1 VTALLPK
8 GMTIDQAAR
17 GFKNQGQFIAALH
30 VSRNLGIPFADLK
43 KDMVT
48 NDRSLGQAIQHL
60 RPGANSTT
68 ESERGETEAHH
79 DMSTTPA
86 TTTSGS
92 GATTSTTS
100 ATGTTTSGST
110 GTSST
115 TSSSTTNPTTTT
127 SGTTTAVP
135 SHGKTHK

>member
-1 VTALLPK
+1 
-8 GMTIDQAAR
+8 MTMDQAAR

-92 GATTSTTS
+92 GGTTTTNTTSTT
-100 ATGTTTSGST
+100 G
-110 GTSST
+110 
-115 TSSSTTNPTTTT
+115 STTNPTTT